1 LNNEKVVILCG
12 GKGTRLQEETEF
24 RPKPLVPIGEM
35 PILFHIMKTYSNY
48 GFNKFI
54 LCLGYKGQMIND
66 FFSENKQIQGENWDI
81 IFADTGVES
90 QTGSRIK
97 QIEKHI
103 DSDIFLATY
112 GDGISNINIT
122 GLFNFHKKQN
132 TIGTLSA
139 VHPHSKYGLI
149 KEGKNHIV
157 ENFVEKPVLYDYI
170 NGGFFVFKKE
180 FFDYLSKDESCILE
194 REALSNLV
202 SKKQLSMYKHEDF
215 WHCMDTYKDYLELNE
230 MWRNKNTPW
239 KVW

>member
-1 LNNEKVVILCG
+1 MNNEKVVILCG

-35 PILFHIMKTYSNY
+35 PILFHIMKNYSYY
-48 GFNKFI
+48 GFNEFV
-54 LCLGYKGQMIND
+54 LCLGYKGQMIKD
-66 FFSENKQIQGENWDI
+66 FFSKKEKIKKENWSI
-81 IFADTGVES
+81 IFADTGLES

-97 QIEKHI
+97 QIEKYI
-103 DSDIFLATY
+103 NSDNFLATY

-122 GLFNFHKKQN
+122 NLFNFHKKQN

-149 KEGKNHIV
+149 QEGKNNLV
-157 ENFVEKPVLYDYI
+157 ETFVEKPVLYDFI

-180 FFDYLSKDESCILE
+180 FFDYLSKEETCILE
-194 REALSNLV
+194 REPLTNLV
-202 SKKQLSMYKHEDF
+202 LKKQLSMFKHERF